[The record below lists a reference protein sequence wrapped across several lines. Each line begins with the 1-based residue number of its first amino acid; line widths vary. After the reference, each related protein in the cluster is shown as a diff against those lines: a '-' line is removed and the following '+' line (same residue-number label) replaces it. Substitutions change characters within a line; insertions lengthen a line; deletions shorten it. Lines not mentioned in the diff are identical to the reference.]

1 MQGTLSFPNEFDFS
15 NESKLTQLND
25 SENLKKIAG
34 LEYVSDF
41 ITIEEHDE
49 LINCINNEKWLDDLK
64 RRVQHYGYKYDYRT
78 RYVDYSMKIGN
89 LPDWINS
96 VAKKIQASGF
106 MDELPDQMIVNEYLP
121 GQGISA
127 HIDCEP
133 CFGDTVISLSLGS
146 TCVMKFSDKYSSE
159 KIEVLLE
166 PRSIVI
172 LKKDARYNWTH
183 EIVPKKKDIFKNIP
197 FERKTRISLTFR
209 NIKLM

>member
-1 MQGTLSFPNEFDFS
+1 MQGILSFPNDFGIT
-15 NESKLTQLND
+15 NDSKLTQLND
-25 SENLKKIAG
+25 LENLKKIVG

-78 RYVDYSMKIGN
+78 RYVDYTMKIGN
-89 LPDWINS
+89 LPNWIIS
-96 VAKKIQASGF
+96 VAKKIQTSGF

-159 KIEVLLE
+159 KIEVFLE

-172 LKKDARYNWTH
+172 LKKDARYKWTH
-183 EIVPKKKDIFKNIP
+183 EIVPKKKDIFKN
-197 FERKTRISLTFR
+197 FSFQRSTRISLTFR
-209 NIKLM
+209 NIKLI